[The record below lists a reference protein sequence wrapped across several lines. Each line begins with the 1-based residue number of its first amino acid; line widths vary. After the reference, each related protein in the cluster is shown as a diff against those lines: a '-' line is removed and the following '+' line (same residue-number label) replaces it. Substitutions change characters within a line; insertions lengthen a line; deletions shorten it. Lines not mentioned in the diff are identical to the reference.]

1 MCLSC
6 CTRCACNVTPAL
18 SFFFFFHASTRACG
32 HNQQFSCNHR
42 TFIFFLLFLQL
53 VSFFFFFP
61 QVRWTPLASPVCAYG
76 MSLGFAP
83 HWERDEDRG
92 GSFSLLHWYFR
103 YTWIYLFARLSP
115 GVHTFSVIHQP
126 SGFPPAFF
134 SFFFFSRSVYWS
146 VIFAGVLVVCFFFF
160 FVRLSTCFYYQFS
173 FSFRGHAFAWASSFF
188 FFSLSFFPFHFIQGY
203 STPNMSTIIV
213 IVFVCCWLFVCVC
226 VFFFFPVF
234 KLHHVYCIYFHAFT
248 LAGLQR
254 HNCIWKVLYVYLQ
267 PSVFFFYP
275 LVLNYRCLEKRVNQ
289 STAHQG

>member
-1 MCLSC
+1 MWAQP
-6 CTRCACNVTPAL
+6 TV
-18 SFFFFFHASTRACG
+18 
-32 HNQQFSCNHR
+32 
-42 TFIFFLLFLQL
+42 FLQSQNL
-53 VSFFFFFP
+53 HFFSFILAIGFVFFFFP

-160 FVRLSTCFYYQFS
+160 SSDFPLVSIINFLFPSVGMRLH
-173 FSFRGHAFAWASSFF
+173 GLLLFF
-188 FFSLSFFPFHFIQGY
+188 FF
-203 STPNMSTIIV
+203 
-213 IVFVCCWLFVCVC
+213 
-226 VFFFFPVF
+226 
-234 KLHHVYCIYFHAFT
+234 
-248 LAGLQR
+248 
-254 HNCIWKVLYVYLQ
+254 
-267 PSVFFFYP
+267 
-275 LVLNYRCLEKRVNQ
+275 
-289 STAHQG
+289 